1 MSRFATLE
9 LERFPSRALLMAI
22 AALAALAVDFT
33 TKELAVALDPST
45 LLFNVS
51 DRTPFGLGGTLILVA
66 AATSLLA
73 CVVPARIVA
82 VGAGIALGG
91 GLGNLTSRYWWDAH
105 GGSPDFIPFGDGST
119 GQRRRPLHRDRTRHD
134 ADRHRRLARLDD
146 RDAGLGRGLEA
157 AAGEARARVLGGA
170 GVRLDRDVNRLV
182 LARAGEPDLELDVRS
197 RGREYPHCFHPVAG
211 ALA

>member
-1 MSRFATLE
+1 VSRFATLE

-51 DRTPFGLGGTLILVA
+51 DRAPFGLGATLILVA

-91 GLGNLTSRYWWDAH
+91 GLGNLTSRYWWNAR

-119 GQRRRPLHRDRTRHD
+119 GNV
-134 ADRHRRLARLDD
+134 ADLFIGV
-146 RDAGLGRGLEA
+146 GLGTMLIGTVAWLGWTIA
-157 AAGEARARVLGGA
+157 KRA
-170 GVRLDRDVNRLV
+170 
-182 LARAGEPDLELDVRS
+182 
-197 RGREYPHCFHPVAG
+197 
-211 ALA
+211 

>member
-1 MSRFATLE
+1 VSRFPTLE

-22 AALAALAVDFT
+22 AASTALAVDFV

-82 VGAGIALGG
+82 VGAGVALGG
-91 GLGNLTSRYWWDAH
+91 GLGNLTSRYWWDAR

-119 GQRRRPLHRDRTRHD
+119 GNV
-134 ADRHRRLARLDD
+134 ADLFIGV
-146 RDAGLGRGLEA
+146 GLGAMLIGTVAWL
-157 AAGEARARVLGGA
+157 GWTIAR
-170 GVRLDRDVNRLV
+170 
-182 LARAGEPDLELDVRS
+182 RA
-197 RGREYPHCFHPVAG
+197 
-211 ALA
+211 